1 MSRISL
7 ACHFTNC
14 SRCYIHSDCCFTST
28 LSPVVHQVSRGIM
41 LPARWW
47 NINKRRCGDVF
58 PACFKLL
65 WPNGRHGE
73 NLALGVHASA
83 ASSRGRVGLA
93 SLRWWSRRPRRS
105 LENAQLR
112 SRFPE
117 QWVVVV
123 CLTREFIEDSDCMN
137 YLATALDSSKPLS
150 KYIFVLFDDI
160 QPTSVPRR
168 LRQLLLP
175 DSDHVGRRGRRR
187 RECAWHILAAH
198 AQCLTARSRSGEMS
212 TTIRHNSVACFN
224 SRQHVTRIYD
234 WLFSR

>member
-1 MSRISL
+1 M
-7 ACHFTNC
+7 
-14 SRCYIHSDCCFTST
+14 
-28 LSPVVHQVSRGIM
+28 
-41 LPARWW
+41 
-47 NINKRRCGDVF
+47 
-58 PACFKLL
+58 
-65 WPNGRHGE
+65 
-73 NLALGVHASA
+73 GVHASA

-93 SLRWWSRRPRRS
+93 SLRWRSRRPRRS

-137 YLATALDSSKPLS
+137 YLATALDSSKPLT

-187 RECAWHILAAH
+187 RECA
-198 AQCLTARSRSGEMS
+198 
-212 TTIRHNSVACFN
+212 
-224 SRQHVTRIYD
+224 
-234 WLFSR
+234 